1 MQEVHTALT
10 TGASLEYQVQILG
23 HCNSV
28 LHSTCMLLIA
38 VVKRLWVL
46 CPWPLGVVNEVPR
59 CGKLIAYISIRNSVG
74 RPYKEAK
81 SVNEPAASRT
91 DSELTSF
98 RICCA
103 VRLEQRPFKPP
114 LYVQRYQLGYHR

>member
-74 RPYKEAK
+74 LPTQ
-81 SVNEPAASRT
+81 ASAYLWLDLIKKR
-91 DSELTSF
+91 SPSMSQLLHVLIVSSLVSGS
-98 RICCA
+98 A
-103 VRLEQRPFKPP
+103 VL
-114 LYVQRYQLGYHR
+114 